1 MTNPSVNYEAKKRIV
16 QAGES
21 RICNNWVEHTDVTP
35 QDFLEALEW
44 VCEDPFDKEGRITR
58 EIGLEQN
65 RIVRLQV
72 FRDDS
77 TGLMSLVD
85 IEVLKKSL
93 PHRWEGHGLLTDSTV
108 RFCCLQKNGYEIN
121 QEDINDDY
129 VR

>member
-1 MTNPSVNYEAKKRIV
+1 MTNPSANYEIKKRIV

-21 RICNNWVEHTDVTP
+21 RICNNWVEHTNVTP
-35 QDFLEALEW
+35 QDFLVALEW

-85 IEVLKKSL
+85 IEELKQPL
-93 PHRWEGHGLLTDSTV
+93 RNRWEGAMFADGFYRKILLSAKERV
-108 RFCCLQKNGYEIN
+108 
-121 QEDINDDY
+121 
-129 VR
+129 

>member
-44 VCEDPFDKEGRITR
+44 VCEDPFDEEGRITR

-65 RIVRLQV
+65 RIVRLQI

-85 IEVLKKSL
+85 IEVLKKPS
-93 PHRWEGHGLLTDSTV
+93 PHRWEGAWFADGFYRKILLSAKERV
-108 RFCCLQKNGYEIN
+108 
-121 QEDINDDY
+121 
-129 VR
+129 

>member
-1 MTNPSVNYEAKKRIV
+1 MTNPSVNYDAKKRIV

-21 RICNNWVEHTDVTP
+21 RICNNWVEHTDITV
-35 QDFLEALEW
+35 QDFLVALEW

-58 EIGLEQN
+58 EIGLKQN

-85 IEVLKKSL
+85 IEKLKQPL
-93 PHRWEGHGLLTDSTV
+93 RNRWEGAMFADGFYRKILLSAKERV
-108 RFCCLQKNGYEIN
+108 
-121 QEDINDDY
+121 
-129 VR
+129 